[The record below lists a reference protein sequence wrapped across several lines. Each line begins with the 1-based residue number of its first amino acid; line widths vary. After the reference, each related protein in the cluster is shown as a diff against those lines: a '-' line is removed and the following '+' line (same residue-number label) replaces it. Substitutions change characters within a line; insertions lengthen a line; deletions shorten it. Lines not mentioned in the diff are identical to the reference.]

1 MAQPSRP
8 DPAGST
14 GVVIGVDPHKHSH
27 TAAVLDGQRVVDQL
41 RVPST
46 RTGIEQLQRWAQ
58 RWPERQWAI
67 ENAFGLGRSLSQALL
82 KAGETVLDVPPGLSR
97 RVRLLSGR
105 SGRKTDTAD
114 AVSTARA
121 ATGPGVRLISQ
132 ADGVHESLR
141 LLTDRRQDLMAR
153 RTQCVNRLHVLLAEL
168 LPGRVRRA
176 LSSDEAA
183 VLLRQVRAPTGADAT
198 RRALA
203 RDVLQEIRGADRA
216 VSDLDKQLESAIRA
230 TGTSLMQ
237 LHGVGIVVA
246 ATLLGRIGDIR
257 RFPTA
262 AHLAAYCGVA
272 PLEASSGDVVRHR
285 LSRLG
290 DRQLN
295 AALYIMALTQAGSH
309 PLGRAYYQRKQAE
322 GHSKA
327 EALRCLKRR
336 LADVIYRRLRRDA
349 AAQDSHAI
357 ARPPTP
363 RSTPVPS
370 WPRTKRAGRGLH
382 RGKRNSSKTNS
393 TRSTR
398 KRGVNRQAPRAERDG
413 APRHFGTVG

>member
-8 DPAGST
+8 DPSGSSS
-14 GVVIGVDPHKHSH
+14 VVIGVDPHKRSH
-27 TAAVLDGQRVVDQL
+27 TGAVLDGQHVVDQL

-46 RTGIEQLQRWAQ
+46 RAGIQQLQRWAD

-67 ENAFGLGRSLSQALL
+67 ENAFGLGRSLSHALL

-105 SGRKTDTAD
+105 SGRKTDAAD
-114 AVSTARA
+114 AISTARA

-132 ADGVHESLR
+132 ADGVYETLR
-141 LLTDRRQDLMAR
+141 LLTDRRQDLVAR
-153 RTQCVNRLHVLLAEL
+153 RTQCFNRLHVLLADL
-168 LPGRVRRA
+168 LPGRVRRG

-183 VLLRQVRAPTGADAT
+183 ALLRQVRAPTGADAT
-198 RRALA
+198 RRDLA

-216 VSDLDKQLESAIRA
+216 ISDLEKQLESALRA

-237 LHGVGIVVA
+237 LHGVGTVVA
-246 ATLLGRIGDIR
+246 ATLLGRSGDIR

-262 AHLAAYCGVA
+262 GHFAAYCGVA
-272 PLEASSGDVVRHR
+272 PLDASSGDVVRHR

-295 AALYIMALTQAGSH
+295 AALYIMALSQAASH
-309 PLGRAYYQRKQAE
+309 PLGSAYYQRKQAE

-327 EALRCLKRR
+327 EGLRCLKRR
-336 LADVIYRRLRRDA
+336 LADVVYRCLRRDA

-357 ARPPTP
+357 ASPPAP
-363 RSTPVPS
+363 SSKPVPT

-393 TRSTR
+393 TRSGP
-398 KRGVNRQAPRAERDG
+398 KRGESSSP
-413 APRHFGTVG
+413 